1 MLVSVLTALCV
12 GLLASVAVDLGFGP
26 GFIDDV
32 VAYPVVVYTAWVSAV
47 VVRMRMR
54 ATGGPRA
61 FLLNL
66 MSHGSVAA
74 IVVVILRTV
83 ARVELPVG
91 KYTTTGH
98 YPYFVIP
105 VACVIAQLVWEL
117 VGRRSTNRAPVV
129 NA

>member
-1 MLVSVLTALCV
+1 VLVSVLTALCV

-32 VAYPVVVYTAWVSAV
+32 VAYPAVVYTAWVSGAV
-47 VVRMRMR
+47 VRLRTN
-54 ATGGPRA
+54 AGGGPRA
-61 FLLNL
+61 LLLNL
-66 MSHGSVAA
+66 MSHGAVAA
-74 IVVVILRTV
+74 IVVVLLRTV
-83 ARVELPVG
+83 ARVELPIG

-105 VACVIAQLVWEL
+105 LACVAAQVVWEL
-117 VGRRSTNRAPVV
+117 VGKRSTNRAPAV

>member
-32 VAYPVVVYTAWVSAV
+32 VAYPAVIYASWVSGV
-47 VVRMRMR
+47 VVRQRTR
-54 ATGGPRA
+54 ALGGARA
-61 FLLNL
+61 FFLNL

-74 IVVVILRTV
+74 VVVVLLRTV

-105 VACVIAQLVWEL
+105 VACVVAQVVWEL
-117 VGRRSTNRAPVV
+117 VGKRNTNRAPAV
-129 NA
+129 NV

>member
-1 MLVSVLTALCV
+1 MVVSVLTALCV

-32 VAYPVVVYTAWVSAV
+32 VAYPAVIYAAWVSGAV
-47 VVRMRMR
+47 VRVRSS
-54 ATGGPRA
+54 AGGGPRSW
-61 FLLNL
+61 LLNL

-74 IVVVILRTV
+74 IVVVMLRTV
-83 ARVELPVG
+83 ARVELPIG

-105 VACVIAQLVWEL
+105 VACVLAQVVWEL
-117 VGRRSTNRAPVV
+117 VGKRSTNRAPAV
-129 NA
+129 NV

>member
-12 GLLASVAVDLGFGP
+12 GLLSAAAVDLGFGP

-32 VAYPVVVYTAWVSAV
+32 VAYPAVIYASWVSGV
-47 VVRMRMR
+47 VVRLRTS
-54 ATGGPRA
+54 AGGGPRA
-61 FLLNL
+61 WLLNL

-74 IVVVILRTV
+74 IVVVVLRTV
-83 ARVELPVG
+83 ARIELPIG

-105 VACVIAQLVWEL
+105 VACVVAQMVWEL
-117 VGRRSTNRAPVV
+117 VGKRNTNRAPAV
-129 NA
+129 NV